1 MNTEDTPD
9 AKISAEYIK
18 SQVEK
23 NLPGVTL
30 KIKQLP
36 FKQRVSLELNN
47 NFEAS
52 LSGWSADY
60 PDPMAYLETM
70 TTGSA
75 QNNTDWGN
83 KEYDQLLKV
92 ARTKLALQPNERY
105 ENLKKQKKCS

>member
-1 MNTEDTPD
+1 MVHLR
-9 AKISAEYIK
+9 I
-18 SQVEK
+18 
-23 NLPGVTL
+23 
-30 KIKQLP
+30 
-36 FKQRVSLELNN
+36 
-47 NFEAS
+47 
-52 LSGWSADY
+52 Y

-105 ENLKKQKKCS
+105 ENLKKAEEMFLGDAPVAPIYQKGVAHNKSSSKRINLP

>member
-1 MNTEDTPD
+1 M
-9 AKISAEYIK
+9 
-18 SQVEK
+18 
-23 NLPGVTL
+23 

-36 FKQRVSLELNN
+36 FKQRVSLELSN

-105 ENLKKQKKCS
+105 ENLKKAEEMFLRRCTGSTNLSKRCCTFNKSSSKRIDLP

>member
-36 FKQRVSLELNN
+36 FKQRVSLELSN

-60 PDPMAYLETM
+60 PDHYGLFR
-70 TTGSA
+70 
-75 QNNTDWGN
+75 NNDH
-83 KEYDQLLKV
+83 
-92 ARTKLALQPNERY
+92 R
-105 ENLKKQKKCS
+105 